1 MTRGDEQEEGYLPD
15 ELVDDRLLLDAYRDG
30 EEAFR
35 RPDVSLA
42 FRIATQCLQLQVGFV
57 LHDAPRQG
65 LAA

>member
-42 FRIATQCLQLQVGFV
+42 FRIATQ
-57 LHDAPRQG
+57 
-65 LAA
+65 